1 MKITIYEDKNVTET
15 EISIVC
21 PQMTDE
27 IKEIVSTIG
36 LVNRTFAGRKGGEV
50 YFIPVKDIYYFES
63 VEGVVF
69 FYTEREMYEATV
81 KLYKIE
87 ESLQSF
93 RFARVS
99 KSAIVNLGKMQSIKK
114 SKNSRLTATLANQE
128 KIIVSRQ
135 YVPGIMRKMGV

>member
-1 MKITIYEDKNVTET
+1 MKIKIYEDANVAET

-27 IKEIVSTIG
+27 LKDIIATIG
-36 LVNRTFAGRKGGEV
+36 LIDRTFAGRREEEV
-50 YFIPVKDIYYFES
+50 YFVPVKDIYYFES
-63 VEGVVF
+63 VDGVIF
-69 FYTEREMYEATV
+69 FYTEADIYEATA

-93 RFARVS
+93 KFARVS
-99 KSAIVNLGKMQSIKK
+99 KTTIVNLSKMQSIKK
-114 SKNSRLTATLANQE
+114 SKNSRLTATLTNQE

-135 YVPGIMRKMGV
+135 FVPEIMRKMGI

>member
-1 MKITIYEDKNVTET
+1 MKITIYEDSNLTET

-27 IKEIVSTIG
+27 LKDIIATIG
-36 LVNRTFAGRKGGEV
+36 LIDKTFAGKQNGEV
-50 YFIPVKDIYYFES
+50 YFISVKDIYYFES
-63 VEGVVF
+63 VDGAVF
-69 FYTEREMYEATV
+69 FYTEDKMYEAAA

-93 RFARVS
+93 KFARVS
-99 KSAIVNLGKMQSIKK
+99 KSAIVNLSKMQSIKK
-114 SKNSRLTATLANQE
+114 AKNSRLTATLSNQE

-135 YVPGIMRKMGV
+135 YVPEIMRKMGI

>member
-1 MKITIYEDKNVTET
+1 MKITIYEDKNATDT

-63 VEGVVF
+63 EEGVVL
-69 FYTEREMYEATV
+69 FYTEREIYEATV

-93 RFARVS
+93 RFAIVS
-99 KSAIVNLGKMQSIKK
+99 KSVIVNLGKMQSIKK
-114 SKNSRLTATLANQE
+114 SKNSRLTATLVNQE
-128 KIIVSRQ
+128 K
-135 YVPGIMRKMGV
+135 

>member
-1 MKITIYEDKNVTET
+1 MKITIYEDPNVTEA

-27 IKEIVSTIG
+27 LNDIIATIG
-36 LVNRTFAGRKGGEV
+36 LIDKTFAGKQNGEV

-63 VEGVVF
+63 VDGAVF
-69 FYTEREMYEATV
+69 FYTEDKMYEAAA

-93 RFARVS
+93 KFARVS
-99 KSAIVNLGKMQSIKK
+99 KSAIVNLSKMQSIKK
-114 SKNSRLTATLANQE
+114 AKNSRLTATLTNQE

-135 YVPGIMRKMGV
+135 YVPEIMRKMGI

>member
-1 MKITIYEDKNVTET
+1 MKIKIFEDTSVTET

-27 IKEIVSTIG
+27 IRDIIATIG
-36 LVNRTFAGRKGGEV
+36 LIDRTFVGKRDGEV
-50 YFIPVKDIYYFES
+50 YFIPLKDIYYFES
-63 VEGVVF
+63 VDGAVF
-69 FYTEREMYEATV
+69 FYTEREMFEASA

-99 KSAIVNLGKMQSIKK
+99 KSVIVNLGKMQSIKK

-135 YVPGIMRKMGV
+135 YVPEIMRKMGV